1 MHKDKLS
8 DEPARLAALDRYRI
22 LDTPV
27 AEPFEKITALVK
39 DIMNV
44 PICAVSLIDRE
55 RQWFKS
61 VQGLGVKETDRS
73 ISFCT
78 HAIKRDVPFLVPD
91 AHLDPLFAA
100 NPLVVG
106 DPFIRSYAGAQLRSP
121 DGYNVGALCVID
133 IVPRSYSEPQLAILS
148 SFAALVVDELELRLI
163 AERDVLTGALTRRG
177 FITKVENEIRLAQSG
192 DRTATLAILD
202 IDHFKRVNDRFGH
215 PAGDEVLKAVVGVC
229 EDQLEGSAW
238 FGRIGGEEFAILLP
252 EIGER
257 DACVK
262 IESIRRA
269 LEHLLI
275 PVAGGIRVT
284 ASFGVAEWDG
294 DIARSNEWLCK
305 ADEALYVAKREG
317 RNRLS
322 AASNV
327 GRSTAAA

>member
-1 MHKDKLS
+1 MHRNQLN
-8 DEPARLAALDRYRI
+8 DEPGRLAALDRYRV

-27 AEPFEKITALVK
+27 AAPFEKITALVK

-61 VQGLGVKETDRS
+61 VQGLSVKETDRS

-91 AHLDPLFAA
+91 AQLDPLFAE

-133 IVPRSYSEPQLAILS
+133 IVPRTYSEPQLAILS

-163 AERDVLTGALTRRG
+163 AERDLLTGALTRRG
-177 FITKVENEIRLAQSG
+177 FITTVENEIRLSQAG
-192 DRTATLAILD
+192 DRTATLVILD

-215 PAGDEVLKAVVGVC
+215 LAGDEVLKAVVELC
-229 EDQLEGSAW
+229 ESELADTAS

-257 DACVK
+257 DACAK
-262 IESIRRA
+262 IEAIRRGI
-269 LEHLLI
+269 ERLLI

-284 ASFGVAEWDG
+284 ASFGVAELDG
-294 DIARSNEWLCK
+294 DIARSNEWLGK
-305 ADEALYVAKREG
+305 ADEALYVAKRGG

-327 GRSTAAA
+327 GRSPAVA